1 MPGLAAP
8 FSLKTHLYRAP
19 ETFDIV
25 PNTVD
30 IASRKN
36 LAQVSKMLAQIA
48 SGKEFGEEDPCL
60 HPLDKY
66 VAEAIKQMRTWVFEG
81 NVISNSSVLSV

>member
-1 MPGLAAP
+1 MIH
-8 FSLKTHLYRAP
+8 STP

-30 IASRKN
+30 ISARKN
-36 LAQVSKMLAQIA
+36 LAQISKMLTQIT
-48 SGKEFGEEDPCL
+48 SGKVFGEDDPCL

-66 VAEAIKQMRTWVFEG
+66 VLEAGKQMRSWFLDG
-81 NVISNSSVLSV
+81 KCYLCLLSYCY